1 MKKIF
6 KVACHT
12 DNVGAG
18 TIFVAINGT
27 KENGNS
33 YIPVALSKGAKKIVV
48 EVGTN
53 FEENVLDQIKSFGA
67 ELEFVDNTR
76 KALAEIS
83 AREYGYPA
91 KKLKIVGITGTKGKT
106 TTTFLT
112 EYILRISGY
121 KTALLSTV
129 KNIILGTE
137 YSTTLTTCQPDYLNN
152 FLFECVN
159 SGVEIVVMEVA
170 AQAFSLYRVYG
181 IEFEVGVFT
190 NFSQEHAEFY
200 RSMDEYFASKAKIIE
215 HLKPALIFL

>member
-12 DNVGAG
+12 DNVGEG

-91 KKLKIVGITGTKGKT
+91 KKLKIVGINGTKGKT
-106 TTTFLT
+106 TTTFF
-112 EYILRISGY
+112 
-121 KTALLSTV
+121 V
-129 KNIILGTE
+129 
-137 YSTTLTTCQPDYLNN
+137 
-152 FLFECVN
+152 
-159 SGVEIVVMEVA
+159 IVID
-170 AQAFSLYRVYG
+170 S
-181 IEFEVGVFT
+181 
-190 NFSQEHAEFY
+190 
-200 RSMDEYFASKAKIIE
+200 
-215 HLKPALIFL
+215 